1 MHLTHFNGIHSKST
15 GSSAH
20 NNNNNANNNHSNGLQ
35 QSAMLGGTNNFG
47 FIGVGSTAGSGNSSG
62 SNGCGGS
69 AGNGSGKYLLS
80 EQCDMTP
87 SPSDSGISD
96 LEAALKDRD
105 SELSYLRQTMEH
117 NEKVIFRIQKVSIYT
132 HIYTH

>member
-1 MHLTHFNGIHSKST
+1 MHLTYFNGIHSKST
-15 GSSAH
+15 GSSAT
-20 NNNNNANNNHSNGLQ
+20 NNNANNNSNGLQ
-35 QSAMLGGTNNFG
+35 NAMLSGTNSFG
-47 FIGVGSTAGSGNSSG
+47 FIGVGSTVG

-69 AGNGSGKYLLS
+69 TGNGGGKYLLS

-117 NEKVIFRIQKVSIYT
+117 NEKVIFRVQKV
-132 HIYTH
+132 